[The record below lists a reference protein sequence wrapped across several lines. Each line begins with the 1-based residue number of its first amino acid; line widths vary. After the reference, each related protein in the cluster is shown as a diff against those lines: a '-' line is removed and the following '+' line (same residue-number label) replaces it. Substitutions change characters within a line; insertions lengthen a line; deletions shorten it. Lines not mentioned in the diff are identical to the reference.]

1 MLISSYETIENNF
14 IHIKYKFNI
23 KYLLFLISIVM
34 STSSFSQNKK
44 STETIKIESG
54 QIVKNIVAGKL
65 ESFVVEM
72 HAVNYG
78 NALTFTKENNQIMI
92 RNAQE
97 PNAIMKIAIENKN
110 QVRELLYDNK
120 LISSIRAINFDLNNL
135 PKNSQISNRMHDG
148 QIESYVGKSNLEN
161 IDELRL
167 DKTLKLFFRLDI
179 AQNLI
184 TIDAVFSSISAF
196 FSQEDAL
203 LKIYSGKYA
212 EQTQPLMTAYL
223 KTNEA
228 GKIEKGMMWTATG
241 GKNGKYDIYHNGKIV
256 KTESKN
262 LSDFQKTIMDYL
274 AKSIK

>member
-1 MLISSYETIENNF
+1 VNDRIITIENNF
-14 IHIKYKFNI
+14 VPMKNKFNI
-23 KYLLFLISIVM
+23 KYLPFLISIVM
-34 STSSFSQNKK
+34 STPSFSQNQD

-54 QIVKNIVAGKL
+54 KIVKNIVAGKL

-72 HAVNYG
+72 YAVNYG
-78 NALTFTKENNQIMI
+78 NALTFTKESNQIII

-97 PNAIMKIAIENKN
+97 PDAIIKIAIEDKN
-110 QVRELLYDNK
+110 QIRELLYDNK
-120 LISSIRAINFDLNNL
+120 VISSIKAINFDLDNL
-135 PKNSQISNRMHDG
+135 PKNSQISNRMVDG
-148 QIESYVGKSNLEN
+148 KIESYVGKSNLEN
-161 IDELRL
+161 IDEHRL

-179 AQNLI
+179 SAKQI
-184 TIDAVFSSISAF
+184 TIDAVFSSISDF

-228 GKIEKGMMWTATG
+228 GKIEKGIIWTAKE
-241 GKNGKYDIYHNGKIV
+241 GKNGKYDVYNNGKIV
-256 KTESKN
+256 KTEFKS

>member
-1 MLISSYETIENNF
+1 MKN
-14 IHIKYKFNI
+14 KFNV

-34 STSSFSQNKK
+34 SSSSFSQNKN

-54 QIVKNIVAGKL
+54 KIVKNIVDGKL

-72 HAVNYG
+72 YAVNYG

-97 PNAIMKIAIENKN
+97 PNAIIKIAIENKN
-110 QVRELLYDNK
+110 QIRELLYDNK
-120 LISSIRAINFDLNNL
+120 VISSIKAINFDLDKL
-135 PKNSQISNRMHDG
+135 PKNSQISNQMFDG
-148 QIESYVGKSNLEN
+148 KIESYVGKSNLEN
-161 IDELRL
+161 IEEHRL
-167 DKTLKLFFRLDI
+167 DKTLKLFFRLNI
-179 AQNLI
+179 SAKKI
-184 TIDAVFSSISAF
+184 TIDAVFSSISDF

-223 KTNEA
+223 KTNET
-228 GKIEKGMMWTATG
+228 GKIQKGIIWTARAG
-241 GKNGKYDIYHNGKIV
+241 ENGKYDVYNSGKIV
-256 KTESKN
+256 KTEFKS